1 MGSGG
6 IGKTSAG
13 LHIFHHP
20 DIVHWFKHHQYF
32 VACNAITT
40 SDTLATMILRV
51 AGVQIVN
58 SKNPNMT
65 LHCVLMALPP
75 SLIFLDNFKMPW
87 DSDSSRS
94 GVENI
99 LSKIGASPK
108 ISLIVTTHIKELP
121 SNLSWIYEAENSP
134 LSLEAA
140 RQTYLTINS
149 SLRDTNSE
157 SLKVL
162 DELLKEIDYVPL
174 VIHLLATV
182 GRGFSPSYLLGQWRE
197 ECTKLLELRKDWQ
210 SSITVS
216 ISISLSQLK
225 ITNNPEA
232 LHLLGILF
240 LLPDGLSSWTDR
252 ISQYWPWIHQSPS
265 LGSCTLADIA
275 MFSAGRNTEGS
286 ISNSALYPFA

>member
-1 MGSGG
+1 
-6 IGKTSAG
+6 
-13 LHIFHHP
+13 
-20 DIVHWFKHHQYF
+20 
-32 VACNAITT
+32 
-40 SDTLATMILRV
+40 MILQV
-51 AGVQIVN
+51 AGAQIVN

-75 SLIFLDNFKMPW
+75 SLIFLDNFKTPW

-94 GVENI
+94 GVEDI

-108 ISLIVTTHIKELP
+108 ISLIVTTHVKELP
-121 SNLSWIYEAENSP
+121 SNLSWIYEAEISP

-149 SLRDTNSE
+149 SLGDTNSE

-174 VIHLLATV
+174 AIRLLATV

-240 LLPDGLSSWTDR
+240 LLPDGLFSWTDR

>member
-1 MGSGG
+1 MLSPPQMLLPLRFYRLQERKLSTARIQIWLYIMCWWLCLPHWFFLIISRRHG
-6 IGKTSAG
+6 IQTPVGQEWKTSSQR
-13 LHIFHHP
+13 LEHLLRSLWSWLLTSKSYP
-20 DIVHWFKHHQYF
+20 
-32 VACNAITT
+32 AI
-40 SDTLATMILRV
+40 S
-51 AGVQIVN
+51 
-58 SKNPNMT
+58 
-65 LHCVLMALPP
+65 H
-75 SLIFLDNFKMPW
+75 
-87 DSDSSRS
+87 
-94 GVENI
+94 
-99 LSKIGASPK
+99 
-108 ISLIVTTHIKELP
+108 
-121 SNLSWIYEAENSP
+121 EAEISP
-134 LSLEAA
+134 LLLEAA

-149 SLRDTNSE
+149 SLGDTNSE

-162 DELLKEIDYVPL
+162 NELLKEIDYVPL
-174 VIHLLATV
+174 AIHLLATV

-240 LLPDGLSSWTDR
+240 LLPDGLSSWTDQ